1 MPCGE
6 PSRLSKLQRP
16 AADVSLTYCR
26 LGAAHNATAPRRSQR
41 AYRVHS
47 MSIPVICPTCGAKF
61 RVKDEFSG
69 KQGRCPQCQDIF
81 TVPLAVALV
90 RDAPPSPSSH
100 GRSPTTSSDPGTTA
114 RPTWPVP
121 VPPPVPKPPPVPE
134 GAPASRVLG
143 QSPGP
148 SALTPVA
155 PAEADDRIARYA
167 ARRKRG
173 LELPVWAWFALG
185 ALALAG
191 MVFAA
196 WWQNRQVLAKQT
208 RTPIADDERR
218 LAPDHATAVAGQRA
232 GEARRPNKA
241 PLRPNNTPSPP
252 PARPNPGA
260 SAADVVAYV
269 ERGVVQIDGYEWNMR
284 TSLGSGFVVDKAR
297 RLVVTNYHVISQA
310 TKADV
315 AFSDGTRYG
324 VEGYRAVE
332 PRCDLAILQLNGLPE
347 NAVELKLQTALPRKG
362 EDVIAQGN
370 PLGAKF
376 VVTFGHV
383 STVASLEDLSPDSQA
398 FLRHQGTDLPTNRW
412 IGHDARLSPGNSGG
426 PLFNSSGD
434 VIGVNTWVNTE
445 QELGYAIQAD
455 QVARLLNTLFPTV
468 HPLKDWYRPERTEL
482 SIQAQPGFL
491 KRQYELCT
499 QRDWTRALAPD
510 FEALANLARDLTMV
524 RFVISRP
531 ALAARIPADVRA
543 ILEAES
549 AEVHSLLGRFDW
561 RDAEHIQPINRF
573 VASQP
578 PEAES
583 DELTGIFFFADVA
596 GNVEQDE
603 RKAYVVT
610 VAGHGEKYCLVEY
623 EGEPLSLVPGSRCLV
638 LGVVRGEQ
646 VNVALPDKPPFTAQ
660 VVLSNILLPLKP

>member
-1 MPCGE
+1 
-6 PSRLSKLQRP
+6 
-16 AADVSLTYCR
+16 
-26 LGAAHNATAPRRSQR
+26 
-41 AYRVHS
+41 
-47 MSIPVICPTCGAKF
+47 MSIPVICPACGAKF

-69 KQGRCPQCQDIF
+69 KQGRCPQCHDVF
-81 TVPLAVALV
+81 TVPLAVAPA
-90 RDAPPSPSSH
+90 RDVPPSASSLTR
-100 GRSPTTSSDPGTTA
+100 GSTPPLGPGAIA
-114 RPTWPVP
+114 RPARPLSP
-121 VPPPVPKPPPVPE
+121 SPPVPG
-134 GAPASRVLG
+134 GAPPAQSLG
-143 QSPGP
+143 ETPGP
-148 SALTPVA
+148 SAPVPVA
-155 PAEADDRIARYA
+155 PLEADDRVARYA

-191 MVFAA
+191 MVLAA
-196 WWQNRQVLAKQT
+196 WRQNQQVLAKQ
-208 RTPIADDERR
+208 RARNPAADRKWL
-218 LAPDHATAVAGQRA
+218 LAPDPPSRAAARPHEGQA
-232 GEARRPNKA
+232 KHQNKA

-252 PARPNPGA
+252 PVRPNPGA
-260 SAADVVAYV
+260 SAADIVAYV
-269 ERGVVQIDGYEWNMR
+269 EHGVVQIDGYEWNVR

-297 RLVVTNYHVISQA
+297 RLIVTNYHVISQA
-310 TKADV
+310 IKADV

-347 NAVELKLQTALPRKG
+347 NAVELKLQTALPRKA
-362 EDVIAQGN
+362 EEVIAQGN

-398 FLRHQGTDLPTNRW
+398 FLRHRGADLPTNRW

-426 PLFNSSGD
+426 PLFNGSGD

-445 QELGYAIQAD
+445 QGLGYAIQAD

-468 HPLKDWYRPERTEL
+468 HALEDWYRPKSAEP
-482 SIQAQPGFL
+482 SIEAQPGFL

-510 FEALANLARDLTMV
+510 FDALTTLARDLTMV

-543 ILEAES
+543 LLEAES
-549 AEVHSLLGRFDW
+549 AEVHSLLGRFEW
-561 RDAEHIQPINRF
+561 RDAEHVQPINRF
-573 VASQP
+573 FVSHP
-578 PEAES
+578 PAVES
-583 DELTGIFFFADVA
+583 DDLKGIFFFADVA
-596 GNVEQDE
+596 GKVEQDE
-603 RKAYVVT
+603 RKAYIVG
-610 VAGHGEKYCLVEY
+610 VAGHGEKYWLVEY
-623 EGEPLSLVPGSRCLV
+623 DGEPLSLAPGDRCLV
-638 LGVVRGEQ
+638 LGIVRGDQ
-646 VNVALPDKPPFTAQ
+646 VSVALPDKPLSTAQ

>member
-1 MPCGE
+1 
-6 PSRLSKLQRP
+6 
-16 AADVSLTYCR
+16 
-26 LGAAHNATAPRRSQR
+26 
-41 AYRVHS
+41 
-47 MSIPVICPTCGAKF
+47 MSIPVICPACGARF

-69 KQGRCPQCQDIF
+69 KQGRCPQCHGVFI
-81 TVPLAVALV
+81 VPLAVAPAPPE
-90 RDAPPSPSSH
+90 APPSSL
-100 GRSPTTSSDPGTTA
+100 GRGSTSCSGSGTKA
-114 RPTWPVP
+114 RPAAP
-121 VPPPVPKPPPVPE
+121 VPPPPPVPA
-134 GAPASRVLG
+134 GAPIAQGAAEAL
-143 QSPGP
+143 GP
-148 SALTPVA
+148 SAPVPVA
-155 PAEADDRIARYA
+155 PSDADDRVARYA

-173 LELPVWAWFALG
+173 LELPVWTWFALG

-191 MVFAA
+191 MVLAA
-196 WWQNRQVLAKQT
+196 WWQNRQMLAKQ
-208 RTPIADDERR
+208 
-218 LAPDHATAVAGQRA
+218 Q
-232 GEARRPNKA
+232 ARRPAADGERPRGPDGQAAALRPHDAQPKHQNKA
-241 PLRPNNTPSPP
+241 PLRPKSTPSRP
-252 PARPNPGA
+252 PARPHPGA
-260 SAADVVAYV
+260 SAADIVAYV
-269 ERGVVQIDGYEWNMR
+269 EHGVVQIDGYEWNVR

-310 TKADV
+310 IKADV

-362 EDVIAQGN
+362 DDVIAQGN

-426 PLFNSSGD
+426 PLFNESGD

-445 QELGYAIQAD
+445 QGLGYAIQAD

-468 HPLKDWYRPERTEL
+468 HALKDWYRPESAEL
-482 SIQAQPGFL
+482 SMEAQPGFL

-510 FEALANLARDLTMV
+510 FDALADLARDLTLV
-524 RFVISRP
+524 RFVVSRP

-543 ILEAES
+543 LLEAES
-549 AEVHSLLGRFDW
+549 AEVHSLLGRFEW
-561 RDAEHIQPINRF
+561 RDAEHIQPINSF
-573 VASQP
+573 VASHP
-578 PEAES
+578 PRAES
-583 DELTGIFFFADVA
+583 DDLTGIFFFADVA
-596 GNVEQDE
+596 GNIEQDE
-603 RKAYVVT
+603 RKAYLVA

-623 EGEPLSLVPGSRCLV
+623 DGEPPSLAPGARCLV
-638 LGVVRGEQ
+638 LGILRGEK
-646 VNVALPDKPPFTAQ
+646 VSVALPDKPPTAAQ
-660 VVLSNILLPLKP
+660 VVLSNILLPLEP